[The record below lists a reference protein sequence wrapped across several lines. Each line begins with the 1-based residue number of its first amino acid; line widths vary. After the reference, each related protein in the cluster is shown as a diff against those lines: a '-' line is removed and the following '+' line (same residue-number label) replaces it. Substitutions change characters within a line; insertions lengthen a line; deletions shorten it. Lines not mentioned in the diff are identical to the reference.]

1 MCQGNQLKL
10 LTYCAMLGRQDLYW
24 TILLQTAGILYP
36 IPPPASGQSSNQM
49 SQTGNVRNPGLES
62 EIYKEIVKKGEKVK
76 SPSLCL
82 RFADFSLWQLEKKW
96 LLRQT
101 MMLWLLTQIGPPPK
115 LSRDFVIGAFSIA
128 RISINTLWVSI
139 WAATDNDAECL
150 DWSPLHRSQL
160 RTPDTDNT
168 WLILITPDS
177 LTHIKSLFNMAYV
190 KMFFC

>member
-1 MCQGNQLKL
+1 MQCWADKI
-10 LTYCAMLGRQDLYW
+10 YW
-24 TILLQTAGILYP
+24 TILLQTAGILYS

-49 SQTGNVRNPGLES
+49 SQTGNVRNTGLES
-62 EIYKEIVKKGEKVK
+62 EIYEEIVKKGEKVK

-139 WAATDNDAECL
+139 WAATDNVAECL
-150 DWSPLHRSQL
+150 DSGPLHPSQL
-160 RTPDTDNT
+160 REH
-168 WLILITPDS
+168 LILITLVTFQGGQWRVTVSQLGTPDRS
-177 LTHIKSLFNMAYV
+177 WLCDRHK
-190 KMFFC
+190 